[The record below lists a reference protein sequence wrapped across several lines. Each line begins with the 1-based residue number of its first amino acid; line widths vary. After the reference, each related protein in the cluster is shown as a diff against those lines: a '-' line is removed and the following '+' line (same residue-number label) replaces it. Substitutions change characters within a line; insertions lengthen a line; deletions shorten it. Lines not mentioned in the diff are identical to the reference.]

1 MKLRR
6 YGLVIAMIAAITL
19 TVAGCSKDPLAAT
32 INGKSITVAEVDK
45 QLDQTLKASG
55 QQSQVF
61 EGPQGKQLKD
71 QFRMQLLDRMIDIEI
86 MTQEANKRGIKV
98 ADKDVDAKLKQ
109 LMKQLNIKDNKQL
122 DDALKQSGLTK
133 DQMKDQLRKGIL
145 IDKLGEQVT
154 KGIKITDK
162 EVEDYYNTHKS
173 EFATKDQI
181 HAAQILLQKEEDA
194 NKVLQQVQNGGDFA
208 ALAKQ
213 YNPDSTK
220 DTGGDLSWINK
231 DSLDSVFAEAAWNLQ
246 PGQISSQPIKTQFGY
261 HIIKLIDK
269 KLGAQRTF
277 EEAKADAKE
286 KLLKQKKAEAWQ
298 KWFNDIKKKADVK
311 KYLTPPKTEAPV
323 VPSPGGAQGGTQG
336 GSPSGT
342 VPQANN

>member
-1 MKLRR
+1 M
-6 YGLVIAMIAAITL
+6 VIALIAAITL

-71 QFRMQLLDRMIDIEI
+71 QFRMQLLDRMVDIEI
-86 MTQEANKRGIKV
+86 MTQEANKRRIKV
-98 ADKDVDAKLKQ
+98 TDKDVDAKLKQ
-109 LMKQLNIKDNKQL
+109 LMKQLNIKDDKQL
-122 DDALKQSGLTK
+122 DDALKQSGLTR

-145 IDKLGEQVT
+145 RDKLGEQVT
-154 KGIKITDK
+154 KGVKVTDK
-162 EVEDYYNTHKS
+162 EVENYYNTHKS
-173 EFATKDQI
+173 EFATKDRI
-181 HAAQILLQKEEDA
+181 HAAHILLQKEEDA
-194 NKVLQQVQNGGDFA
+194 KNVLQQVQGGGDFA

-220 DTGGDLSWINK
+220 NTGGDLSWINK
-231 DSLDSVFAEAAWNLQ
+231 DSLDPVFAEAAWNLQ
-246 PGQISSQPIKTQFGY
+246 PGQINSQPIKTQFGY

-269 KLGAQRTF
+269 KLGTQRTF

-286 KLLKQKKAEAWQ
+286 KLLKQKKAEVWQ

-311 KYLTPPKTEAPV
+311 KYLTPPKTEAPI
-323 VPSPGGAQGGTQG
+323 VPSPGGAQGGAQG
-336 GSPSGT
+336 SSPSGT
-342 VPQANN
+342 VPQASN